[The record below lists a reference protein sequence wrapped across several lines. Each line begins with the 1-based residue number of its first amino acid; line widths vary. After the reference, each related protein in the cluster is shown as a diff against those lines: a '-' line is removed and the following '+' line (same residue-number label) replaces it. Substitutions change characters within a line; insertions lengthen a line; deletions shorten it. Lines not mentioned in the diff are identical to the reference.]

1 MKKQEMKKIAQ
12 EALEIEENKE
22 EIFIKEDTFVDIL
35 ECEDENG
42 LPNKKLIN
50 QLYAILFEIF
60 RENGYDIY
68 TTGESYIYEGILKT
82 VSGNNTIIAVNRESA
97 KISNQL

>member
-12 EALEIEENKE
+12 EAFNAYLEIEENKE
-22 EIFIKEDTFVDIL
+22 EIFIKEDT
-35 ECEDENG
+35 
-42 LPNKKLIN
+42 
-50 QLYAILFEIF
+50 FEIF